1 MFLQKNAV
9 RLLNKPVSEI
19 YWNVKRKF
27 SAKEI
32 NKQNKIKNTTA
43 NAPEKYEIN
52 VKTSWT
58 TNI

>member
-9 RLLNKPVSEI
+9 RLFNKTVSKISESR
-19 YWNVKRKF
+19 NENLV
-27 SAKEI
+27 
-32 NKQNKIKNTTA
+32 QNKLISKIKLKNTTT

-52 VKTSWT
+52 VKTRSA